1 MHFLKCL
8 WFAVYQFL
16 TFKKEKAHGGF
27 TEGICLH
34 PCGPSEAC
42 FFWAVVR
49 MFGVDFSLRYDSI

>member
-1 MHFLKCL
+1 MHFFFFFL
-8 WFAVYQFL
+8 FAVYQFL
-16 TFKKEKAHGGF
+16 TFEKAHGGF